1 MNLEVI
7 EIANLLLILAI
18 IVVAIWLAV
27 KIMRGRI

>member
-7 EIANLLLILAI
+7 EIVNLLWILAI

-27 KIMRGRI
+27 QIMRGRI